1 MIISDS
7 HKNIKKV
14 IKKVFPLA
22 SHDLCR
28 FHMKQ
33 NVTTKFRKD
42 KKVIAMFELTSRV
55 YRMYDF
61 DHQMEEL
68 DKINSDAYDYLIDT
82 DIHKWACAHSP
93 VRRYHMMTT
102 NIAESMNSLLRFARK
117 LPICTLVDFLRSQM
131 QKMVS

>member
-1 MIISDS
+1 MIISNR
-7 HKNIKKV
+7 HKSIKKAV
-14 IKKVFPLA
+14 KQVFPLA
-22 SHDLCR
+22 SHGLCG
-28 FHMKQ
+28 FHIKQ

-93 VRRYHMMTT
+93 VNHYHMMTT
-102 NIAESMNSLLRFARK
+102 NIAKSMNSTFRFSHK
-117 LPICTLVDFLRSQM
+117 LQNL
-131 QKMVS
+131 